1 MGSMRDRIRW
11 MRRLRV
17 GSPLVAFVAAA
28 ALAVAACG
36 SNVPTVRPS
45 ASRSATPSGSAVG
58 TSSQSSGPAFVP
70 CKGTDLTAAIV
81 SWQAAS
87 GSRFAT
93 LTITRRSGAACTVRG
108 TPGVRLLDAKGKFVL
123 DSKLIAGIGGPKIKS
138 ADPLVVVRPG
148 DELELDVQWTNWCK
162 SQPKR
167 PLTVALVLTSGGG
180 LLKATKAA
188 KSGTDTAPACTS
200 KSGPSQLRVTHAWL
214 GPGV

>member
-1 MGSMRDRIRW
+1 MGWMRDRIPSKG
-11 MRRLRV
+11 RLTV
-17 GSPLVAFVAAA
+17 GPRLVALVAVA
-28 ALAVAACG
+28 ALALAACG

-45 ASRSATPSGSAVG
+45 GSQAASPS
-58 TSSQSSGPAFVP
+58 SSGGRASDQSSEPALVA
-70 CKGTDLTAAIV
+70 CRNTDLKAAIV
-81 SWQAAS
+81 GWQAAS
-87 GSRFAT
+87 GSRFAA

-108 TPGVRLLDAKGKFVL
+108 TPGVRLLDSKGKIVL
-123 DSKLIAGIGGPKIKS
+123 DSAKIAGIGGPKIKA

-162 SQPKR
+162 AQPKR

-188 KSGTDTAPACTS
+188 RSGTDTAPTCTS
-200 KSGPSQLRVTHAWL
+200 KSRPSQLRVAHAWL